1 MRSSTQFAMRILVAT
16 EFVADCMMVPSA
28 DDFPQLPEEELKKRT
43 KNKK

>member
-1 MRSSTQFAMRILVAT
+1 VVAT
-16 EFVADCMMVPSA
+16 DFVGGCMMVPSA